1 MKLFRIFLPSIFPL
15 KLQKAHARYILLI
28 NTRYFA
34 PLSALD
40 SDT

>member
-1 MKLFRIFLPSIFPL
+1 MKLFRIFLSSIFPL
-15 KLQKAHARYILLI
+15 KPQKVHARYISLI

-40 SDT
+40 SDK